1 MKGAVSGPGRGFLL
15 RDICGTAL
23 RASAFFSRG
32 PIGERCGHMSGLFK
46 CSRTTAGLDEVRE
59 ASGGSIKRATQKIA
73 RFRVSLSCFGILYR
87 RFIALLLHLT
97 LWLSLTPPC
106 F

>member
-1 MKGAVSGPGRGFLL
+1 
-15 RDICGTAL
+15 
-23 RASAFFSRG
+23 
-32 PIGERCGHMSGLFK
+32 MSGLFK

-73 RFRVSLSCFGILYR
+73 RCRVSLSCFGILSR

-97 LWLSLTPPC
+97 LRLALLPPG
-106 F
+106 FLLR